1 MTEKRDDSV
10 FEDSFYYNEDLDET
24 SWKRRSRAGSVATSA
39 VGEYVLTFDQ
49 K

>member
-1 MTEKRDDSV
+1 MTEKRDDSLI
-10 FEDSFYYNEDLDET
+10 EDSYYYNEDLDES

-39 VGEYVLTFDQ
+39 VGEYVLTFNR